1 MRIFECKMKFEN
13 ALVSA
18 VEKRFRSAT
27 RSISSEAHLSGQCR
41 LKTNRN
47 SFVLCAMDLEG
58 SFSKF
63 PPLGPAPHTDYEFH
77 FTTDIK
83 DITVFLFHPEILQ
96 INTLAFFFGI
106 EGPIWC
112 FL

>member
-63 PPLGPAPHTDYEFH
+63 PPLGPAPHTGYEFH
-77 FTTDIK
+77 FATDMK
-83 DITVFLFHPEILQ
+83 DIAVFFIPPGDFADQ
-96 INTLAFFFGI
+96 YVGVFFGI